1 MGNNKTTKPKSTKD
15 KHVDKETPQWIKDL
29 RENPPML
36 FGETT
41 SNN

>member
-1 MGNNKTTKPKSTKD
+1 MQKD
-15 KHVDKETPQWIKDL
+15 TSSNDREVAEKEIPQWIKDL

-41 SNN
+41 SKN